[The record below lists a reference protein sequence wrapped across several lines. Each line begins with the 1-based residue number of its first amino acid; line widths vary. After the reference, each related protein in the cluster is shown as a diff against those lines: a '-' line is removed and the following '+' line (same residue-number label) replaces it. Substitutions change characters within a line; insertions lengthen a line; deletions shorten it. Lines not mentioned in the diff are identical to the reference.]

1 MSTSRIAPTEDPDVT
16 RGVRSGASIRS
27 TEIGITE
34 IAHFVKT
41 LLQMVTSER
50 ELITSR
56 RNTIESTN
64 GDFVVARNSFPF
76 MENT

>member
-1 MSTSRIAPTEDPDVT
+1 MLTSRTALIEDPGVT

-41 LLQMVTSER
+41 LLQTVTSER

-64 GDFVVARNSFPF
+64 CDFVVARNSFSF